1 MTKHSVTQYSGLN
14 VAQNIFFFFNFGF
27 ADGQQSGAVST
38 NRHKLVSLSKLFWC
52 LRRLC
57 LVPTQ
62 LEQLC
67 HNMIQKEKTIKQ
79 QLKVDIEVCF
89 CFKNV

>member
-14 VAQNIFFFFNFGF
+14 VAQNIFFFNFGF
-27 ADGQQSGAVST
+27 TDGQQSGAVST

-79 QLKVDIEVCF
+79 QLKVDIEGCF